1 MKKFLSAY
9 FLVISIVISSQ
20 TISGVVVT
28 EGSARLPGTL
38 IVNITSD
45 QKVLSN
51 DVGEFSINAKTGD
64 EIRFVKENYERG
76 NVIIKNDYFL
86 TVRLLRIPIEIEE
99 VNVSKIRITGNI
111 NTDASR
117 LKIRDPEEELRQ
129 SIGLP
134 KAPEKSREKPADAMN
149 DILAPL
155 IGIPPIV
162 NVQAI
167 YDVVSGKSKRQKRL
181 YKYEDTQDDIRWIR
195 SKIEDNYFTEA
206 EIPKDKINDFL
217 LFSLQEASVSRYA
230 KARNT
235 TGLMSALEKQI
246 PAFVR
251 RITKK

>member
-1 MKKFLSAY
+1 M
-9 FLVISIVISSQ
+9 ISSQ

-117 LKIRDPEEELRQ
+117 LKIRDQEEELRQ

-181 YKYEDTQDDIRWIR
+181 YKYEDTQGDIRWIR

-217 LFSLQEASVSRYA
+217 LFSLQDASVSRYA